1 MYAINNENFMYD
13 QLSGWICTMNDQAM
27 SINKHSCLCNSTQPG
42 KMNNTLAALPDEGL
56 KTG

>member
-1 MYAINNENFMYD
+1 
-13 QLSGWICTMNDQAM
+13 MNDQAM

-42 KMNNTLAALPDEGL
+42 KMNNTLAALPVEGL